1 MKTKIKLK
9 IQYNNNKIKNDF
21 RKDLTII
28 NKKSKGGG
36 ENKKN
41 KIKLK
46 MITKKKKNKKM
57 IHSKFRRKQIIEGK
71 TI

>member
-28 NKKSKGGG
+28 NKKSKGGD
-36 ENKKN
+36 
-41 KIKLK
+41 
-46 MITKKKKNKKM
+46 
-57 IHSKFRRKQIIEGK
+57 
-71 TI
+71 